1 MKNTNSV
8 QTISESDRDLQEIIL
23 ENSKD
28 TLTGNSYRIESI
40 LPSELWLSLTKEE
53 HRSIGKSF
61 MRLSKAGLIPFQ
73 YVDKTSENHN
83 RYQRLP

>member
-28 TLTGNSYRIESI
+28 ILIGKSHQIEAI

-53 HRSIGKSF
+53 HISIGKSF
-61 MRLSKAGLIPFQ
+61 MRLSKAGLIS
-73 YVDKTSENHN
+73 D
-83 RYQRLP
+83 

>member
-28 TLTGNSYRIESI
+28 ILIGKSHQIEAI
-40 LPSELWLSLTKEE
+40 LPADLWESQTNSDHK
-53 HRSIGKSF
+53 SIGKSF
-61 MRLSKAGLIPFQ
+61 MRLSKADF
-73 YVDKTSENHN
+73 NM
-83 RYQRLP
+83 